1 MERIAIIGGG
11 LGGLTAGALL
21 ANQGYRI
28 TLVEQHHKIG
38 GAATTFQRKGGF
50 TLEVGLH
57 VMPAVR
63 TNPITKA
70 VFDALGVFDNI
81 DFVEPDEFF
90 RVTASGFDFTMP
102 RRRDEAIIALKD
114 RYPADANGI
123 DRYFDL
129 IDTLATDVD
138 HIGNAKWWELV
149 LFPFVFHRLMKFR
162 PRAVREVLDELIEIE
177 ELKLVLNANI
187 GYFHTTPDTFSIL
200 FHAIAQS
207 NYYRGGGWYIK
218 GGSQKLSD
226 YLASVI
232 CDNGGEI
239 VTSAEALAI
248 SVKGRRAVSIT
259 YLRRGEKVTVEAYTV
274 VSNMSPAQT
283 YALAG
288 VPYTETKHTA
298 NSLLTIYIGFRSNLK
313 SIYGKQAY
321 SPQFFF
327 RDVANIDDY
336 NKLLEQDVTQR
347 GFVFVDYSQIDSGLC
362 APEKSVGA
370 ICTTDFF
377 PFYEEM
383 GDEEYNQ
390 KKQAIIDSYLA
401 VLKDRYPGIHEL
413 VEYAEVGTPRT
424 MHRYLR
430 TSSGTAYGFAPS
442 ASQFFRRPQVR
453 SPLLNNLYFVGAW
466 VVGGG
471 FLPAI
476 SSGNM
481 CYKEILGLK

>member
-21 ANQGYRI
+21 AKQGYRI
-28 TLVEQHHKIG
+28 ILVEQHYKVG
-38 GAATTFQRKGGF
+38 GAATTFRRKGGF

-63 TNPITKA
+63 TNHTMKA
-70 VFDALGVFDNI
+70 VFDVLGVFDNI

-102 RRRDEAIIALKD
+102 GRRDEALTALKD
-114 RYPADANGI
+114 RYPADAKGI

-129 IDTLATDVD
+129 IDTLEAEVE
-138 HIGNAKWWELV
+138 HIQHAKWWELA
-149 LFPFVFHRLMKFR
+149 LFPFVFRHLMRFR
-162 PRAVREVLDELIEIE
+162 QRAVREVLDELVENE
-177 ELKLVLNANI
+177 ELKLILNSNI

-226 YLASVI
+226 YLAGVI
-232 CDNGGEI
+232 RDNGGEI
-239 VTSAEALAI
+239 FTHAEALAI
-248 SVKGRRAVSIT
+248 SVKKRRAVSVT
-259 YLRRGEKVTVEAYTV
+259 CQRRGEKVTVEANAV

-298 NSLLTIYIGFRSNLK
+298 NSLLTVYFGFRSNLK
-313 SIYGKQAY
+313 SVYGKQAY
-321 SPQFFF
+321 SHFFF
-327 RDVANIDDY
+327 RNVANIDDY

-362 APEKSVGA
+362 APEKSVAA

-377 PFYEEM
+377 PFYEKM
-383 GDEEYNQ
+383 GDEEYKQ
-390 KKQAIIDSYLA
+390 KKQAIIDSYLV
-401 VLKDRYPGIHEL
+401 VLEDHYPGIHEL

-430 TSSGTAYGFAPS
+430 TPSGTAYGFAPS
-442 ASQFFRRPQVR
+442 AAQFFRRPQVR

-471 FLPAI
+471 FIPAI

-481 CYKEILGLK
+481 CYKEIMGLK